1 MVSLKYLSNVWRT
14 LEMSLTNCKIN
25 FIQTWSANCFLVTGT
40 LANQVPI
47 FTITAT
53 KLYVLV
59 VILST

>member
-1 MVSLKYLSNVWRT
+1 MVPLKYQSNVWRT
-14 LEMSLTNCKIN
+14 LEISLINCKIN
-25 FIQTWSANCFLVTGT
+25 FIQTCSANCFLVTGT

-53 KLYVLV
+53 KIYVSV